1 MVPINLIGAAT
12 LPQPTTETVL
22 GSTLTETFVTDAL
35 GASTTGIDARFPEA
49 LVTLTETQQF
59 LPELNGSTMYHQ
71 LPSEFLPTICALC
84 PTFNALSAT
93 QAVPGPKRQLT
104 ATSFAE
110 ALGTVG
116 VDVKGGGDVEEGG
129 GVLDGMEVD
138 RTEVFVARMVAV
150 GVPGALDG
158 RLQASILRIN
168 KRLAKKG

>member
-1 MVPINLIGAAT
+1 MVPINLIGAAG
-12 LPQPTTETVL
+12 PAQPTTETVL
-22 GSTLTETFVTDAL
+22 GSARTDTFVTDAL

-59 LPELNGSTMYHQ
+59 LPELNGSAIYHQ

-84 PTFNALSAT
+84 PIFNALSAT

-104 ATSFAE
+104 ATSFAD

-129 GVLDGMEVD
+129 GVI
-138 RTEVFVARMVAV
+138 
-150 GVPGALDG
+150 DG
-158 RLQASILRIN
+158 RDVD
-168 KRLAKKG
+168 